1 MANVDLANIDTT
13 IAALEQ
19 GITAIPIEQAIAV
32 IESWQQQLQG
42 FEIADDLGKLKDALR
57 KQKSANA
64 IPKVLPL
71 GQIANLLVDL
81 GEDTAEELAIET
93 TEDVAAKIRQLASLL
108 TQAGNALKRSV

>member
-32 IESWQQQLQG
+32 LESWQQQLQG
-42 FEIADDLGKLKDALR
+42 FEIADDLGELKDALR

-64 IPKVLPL
+64 
-71 GQIANLLVDL
+71 IANLLVDL

-93 TEDVAAKIRQLASLL
+93 TEDVTAKIRQLASLL

>member
-19 GITAIPIEQAIAV
+19 GITAIPIEQAIEV
-32 IESWQQQLQG
+32 LESWQQQLQG
-42 FEIADDLGKLKDALR
+42 FEIAADLGELKDALR
-57 KQKSANA
+57 KQKSASA
-64 IPKVLPL
+64 
-71 GQIANLLVDL
+71 IANLLVDL

-93 TEDVAAKIRQLASLL
+93 TEDVTAKIRQLATLL